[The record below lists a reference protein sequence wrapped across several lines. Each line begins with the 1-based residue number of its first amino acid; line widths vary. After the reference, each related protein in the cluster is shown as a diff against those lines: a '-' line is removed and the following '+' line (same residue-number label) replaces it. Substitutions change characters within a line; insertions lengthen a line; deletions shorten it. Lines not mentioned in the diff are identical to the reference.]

1 MTGRR
6 VWTLNYQNLSIERY
20 RVRGTDRPASKSQ
33 PPRAKAPR
41 GRDFV
46 RACHDGPIAIVRHTA
61 VFFAFV
67 AALSLTNCKE
77 FVRKMW
83 ERAMRGG
90 IVAGFTALAMLVAGC
105 DPNERDYFRSGIG
118 TQLYTA
124 ETASATEFQNIYL
137 DYLCRQAN
145 SSIGADA
152 PTCAQQVP
160 PNAWP
165 VIVQAGLN
173 DIDAR
178 CDSYLAW
185 LDAKRRENAAILAE
199 ISAVRFA
206 VDALTN
212 PNIAGVSGVGL
223 AAISAAFGLATS
235 TVNNFNSLL
244 LQVDH
249 TTVQTVVVGNRL
261 AFRQDLLRL
270 SSSIENKPAAIHTL
284 RTYLSICMPMTIAAN
299 INSTVTVFKQT
310 GSAPGAGP
318 VLPTVAAPFTPRER
332 FVERPAPPVD
342 RVKPVPGA
350 ETIIDGYPANRL
362 TYTPEVI
369 ETILAALCAPAS
381 ERTKITGVT
390 KTLLEI
396 WEQTDLRNAT
406 PNGKIDDR
414 ERQVLLGLTACP
426 TDKVLNAFERQSFMN
441 AGTGTMKSTKR
452 LITLLDTAPPAGG
465 TTGGGIFNRAATL
478 QEARPRILQLRR
490 DCFQGLKKLPNG
502 MATQV
507 TRDFME
513 ALQDYADKRDAIPAP
528 AAGQPATPL
537 PAC

>member
-1 MTGRR
+1 M
-6 VWTLNYQNLSIERY
+6 
-20 RVRGTDRPASKSQ
+20 
-33 PPRAKAPR
+33 
-41 GRDFV
+41 
-46 RACHDGPIAIVRHTA
+46 RHTA
-61 VFFAFV
+61 VSIAFA
-67 AALSLTNCKE
+67 ATLSLANCKG
-77 FVRKMW
+77 FVREMW
-83 ERAMRGG
+83 ERAMRAG
-90 IVAGFTALAMLVAGC
+90 IVAGCVALAVLLSGC
-105 DPNERDYFRSGIG
+105 DPNDRNYFRGGIG

-137 DYLCRQAN
+137 DYLCRQSI

-152 PTCAQQVP
+152 PGCAQVVP
-160 PNAWP
+160 ANAWP

-185 LDAKRRENAAILAE
+185 LDQKRRENAAILAE

-249 TTVQTVVVGNRL
+249 TTVQTVVIGNRH
-261 AFRQDLLRL
+261 AFRQDLLRF
-270 SSSIENKPAAIHTL
+270 SSSIDNKPLAIHTM

-310 GSAPGAGP
+310 GIAPGAGP
-318 VLPTVAAPFTPRER
+318 VLPTVGVPFTPRER
-332 FVERPAPPVD
+332 FVERKPPDVD
-342 RVKPVPGA
+342 RVKTVPGA

-369 ETILAALCAPAS
+369 DNILVGLCAPQS
-381 ERTKITGVT
+381 ELTQITGIT
-390 KTLLEI
+390 KALLNI
-396 WEQTDLRNAT
+396 WEQTDTQNSKLD
-406 PNGKIDDR
+406 GKIGSDR
-414 ERQVLLGLTACP
+414 ERRAIIALTPCP
-426 TDKVLNAFERQSFMN
+426 TGTLNAFERRTFV
-441 AGTGTMKSTKR
+441 TGPDVA
-452 LITLLDTAPPAGG
+452 LLVTLLNKVPLSGELPA
-465 TTGGGIFNRAATL
+465 AATL
-478 QEARPRILQLRR
+478 SDSRNRIALVRR
-490 DCFQGLKKLPNG
+490 SCFAGKLSKLPDSMNS
-502 MATQV
+502 QV
-507 TRDFME
+507 TPDLMRE
-513 ALQDYADKRDAIPAP
+513 LGLYARRRAAETP
-528 AAGQPATPL
+528 AAPGGGQPAPTTI

>member
-1 MTGRR
+1 VRHAAVSFAFAAALALT
-6 VWTLNYQNLSIERY
+6 NYK
-20 RVRGTDRPASKSQ
+20 G
-33 PPRAKAPR
+33 
-41 GRDFV
+41 FV
-46 RACHDGPIAIVRHTA
+46 REI
-61 VFFAFV
+61 
-67 AALSLTNCKE
+67 
-77 FVRKMW
+77 W
-83 ERAMRGG
+83 ERAMR
-90 IVAGFTALAMLVAGC
+90 AGVIAGCIALALLVTGC
-105 DPNERDYFRSGIG
+105 DPNERNYLREGIG

-124 ETASATEFQNIYL
+124 ETASATELQNIYL
-137 DYLCRQAN
+137 DYLCRQSN
-145 SSIGADA
+145 PIVGADA
-152 PTCAQQVP
+152 PSCAQQVVP
-160 PNAWP
+160 ANVWP
-165 VIVQAGLN
+165 IIVQAGLN

-185 LDAKRRENAAILAE
+185 LDQKRRENAAILAE

-249 TTVQTVVVGNRL
+249 TTVQTVVVGNRQ
-261 AFRQDLLRL
+261 AFRRDLLGF

-284 RTYLSICMPMTIAAN
+284 RSYLSICMPMTIAAN

-310 GSAPGAGP
+310 GIAPGAGP
-318 VLPTVAAPFTPRER
+318 VLPTVAAPFTPRDK
-332 FVERPAPPVD
+332 FVERPAPIVD
-342 RVKPVPGA
+342 KVKPVPGA

-369 ETILAALCAPAS
+369 ETILAALCAPPS

-414 ERQVLLGLTACP
+414 ERRVLLGLTACP

-441 AGTGTMKSTKR
+441 ASTDTMKSTKR
-452 LITLLDTAPPAGG
+452 LIALLDAAPPAGG
-465 TTGGGIFNRAATL
+465 VTGGGIFNRAATL

-502 MATQV
+502 MASQV

>member
-1 MTGRR
+1 
-6 VWTLNYQNLSIERY
+6 
-20 RVRGTDRPASKSQ
+20 
-33 PPRAKAPR
+33 
-41 GRDFV
+41 
-46 RACHDGPIAIVRHTA
+46 
-61 VFFAFV
+61 
-67 AALSLTNCKE
+67 
-77 FVRKMW
+77 MW
-83 ERAMRGG
+83 ERAMRAG
-90 IVAGFTALAMLVAGC
+90 IVAAGIASALLMSGC
-105 DPNERDYFRSGIG
+105 DPNDRVYFREGIG

-124 ETASATEFQNIYL
+124 DTASAAELQNIYL

-145 SSIGADA
+145 SYVGTDVPS
-152 PTCAQQVP
+152 CAQQVIP
-160 PNAWP
+160 ANYWP
-165 VIVQAGLN
+165 IIVQAGLN
-173 DIDAR
+173 DVDAR

-185 LDAKRRENAAILAE
+185 LDQKRRENAAVLAE
-199 ISAVRFA
+199 IGAVRFA

-212 PNIAGVSGVGL
+212 PNVTGVSAVGL
-223 AAISAAFGLATS
+223 AAISAAFGLATD
-235 TVNNFNSLL
+235 TVKNFNSLL

-249 TTVQTVVVGNRL
+249 TTVQNVVVTNRKI
-261 AFRQDLLRL
+261 FREDLLKF
-270 SSSIENKPAAIHTL
+270 SSSIDNKPASIHTL

-310 GSAPGAGP
+310 GTAPGAGP
-318 VLPTVAAPFTPRER
+318 MLPTVGAPFTPRER
-332 FVERPAPPVD
+332 VVERKPPPVD
-342 RVKPVPGA
+342 GIKPVPGA

-396 WEQTDLRNAT
+396 WEQTDLQNGS

-414 ERQVLLGLTACP
+414 ERRALLGLTACP

-441 AGTGTMKSTKR
+441 ASTGTMKSTKR

-465 TTGGGIFNRAATL
+465 TAGGGIFNRAATL
-478 QEARPRILQLRR
+478 QEARPRIMQLRR

-502 MATQV
+502 MANQV

>member
-1 MTGRR
+1 
-6 VWTLNYQNLSIERY
+6 
-20 RVRGTDRPASKSQ
+20 VRGADRPTSKSQ
-33 PPRAKAPR
+33 PPRAKAPWD
-41 GRDFV
+41 RDFA
-46 RACHDGPIAIVRHTA
+46 RACHDGLDAIVRHTA
-61 VFFAFV
+61 VFFAF
-67 AALSLTNCKE
+67 AAAPSLTNCKG
-77 FVRKMW
+77 FVREMW
-83 ERAMRGG
+83 GCAMRAG
-90 IVAGFTALAMLVAGC
+90 IVASCIALALLVSGC
-105 DPNERDYFRSGIG
+105 DPNDRTYFRDGIG

-137 DYLCRQAN
+137 DYLCRQSN

-152 PTCAQQVP
+152 PICAQQVP

-185 LDAKRRENAAILAE
+185 LDQKRRENAAVLTE

-249 TTVQTVVVGNRL
+249 TTVQAVVIGNRHG
-261 AFRQDLLRL
+261 FREDLLRV
-270 SSSIENKPAAIHTL
+270 SSSIDNKPAAIHTL
-284 RTYLSICMPMTIAAN
+284 RTYLSICMPMTISAN

-318 VLPTVAAPFTPRER
+318 MLPTVGAPFTPREK
-332 FVERPAPPVD
+332 FVERPPPPVD
-342 RVKPVPGA
+342 RVKLVPGA

-369 ETILAALCAPAS
+369 DNILVGLCAPQS
-381 ERTKITGVT
+381 ELTQITGIT
-390 KTLLEI
+390 RALLNI
-396 WEQTDLRNAT
+396 WEQTDTQNSKLD
-406 PNGKIDDR
+406 GKIGSDR
-414 ERQVLLGLTACP
+414 ERRAIIALTPCP
-426 TDKVLNAFERQSFMN
+426 TGTLNAFERRTF
-441 AGTGTMKSTKR
+441 ATGADVA
-452 LITLLDTAPPAGG
+452 LLVTLLNKVPLSGELPA
-465 TTGGGIFNRAATL
+465 AATL
-478 QEARPRILQLRR
+478 SDSRNRIALVRR
-490 DCFQGLKKLPNG
+490 SCFAGKLSKLPDSMN
-502 MATQV
+502 TQV
-507 TRDFME
+507 TPDLMKE
-513 ALQDYADKRDAIPAP
+513 LGLYARRRAAAETPAAPGGGQPAP
-528 AAGQPATPL
+528 AAI

>member
-1 MTGRR
+1 M
-6 VWTLNYQNLSIERY
+6 NHQNPSIERY
-20 RVRGTDRPASKSQ
+20 RVRGVDRPTSKSQ
-33 PPRAKAPR
+33 PPRAKAPWD
-41 GRDFV
+41 RDFA
-46 RACHDGPIAIVRHTA
+46 RACHDGLDAIVRHTA
-61 VFFAFV
+61 VFFAFA
-67 AALSLTNCKE
+67 AALSLTNCKG
-77 FVRKMW
+77 FVREMGG
-83 ERAMRGG
+83 RAMRGVG
-90 IVAGFTALAMLVAGC
+90 VVAGCVALAVLLSGC
-105 DPNERDYFRSGIG
+105 DPNDRTYFRDGIG

-124 ETASATEFQNIYL
+124 ETASATELQNIYL
-137 DYLCRQAN
+137 DYLCRQSN
-145 SSIGADA
+145 SFVGADA
-152 PTCAQQVP
+152 PSCAQQVVP
-160 PNAWP
+160 ANAWP

-185 LDAKRRENAAILAE
+185 LDQKRRENAAVLTE

-249 TTVQTVVVGNRL
+249 TTVQAVVIGNRHG
-261 AFRQDLLRL
+261 FREDLLRV
-270 SSSIENKPAAIHTL
+270 SSSIDNKPAAIHTL

-318 VLPTVAAPFTPRER
+318 MLPTVGAPFTPRER
-332 FVERPAPPVD
+332 FVERKPPDVD
-342 RVKPVPGA
+342 RVKTVPGA
-350 ETIIDGYPANRL
+350 ENIIDGYPANRL

-369 ETILAALCAPAS
+369 ETILAGLCAPAS

-396 WEQTDLRNAT
+396 WEQTDLQNGS

-414 ERQVLLGLTACP
+414 ERRVLLGLTACP
-426 TDKVLNAFERQSFMN
+426 TDKVQNAFERQSFMN
-441 AGTGTMKSTKR
+441 ASTGTMKSTKR
-452 LITLLDTAPPAGG
+452 LITLLDTAPPAAGAV
-465 TTGGGIFNRAATL
+465 GGGIINRAATL
-478 QEARPRILQLRR
+478 QEARPRIMQLRR

-502 MATQV
+502 MANQV

-513 ALQDYADKRDAIPAP
+513 ALQDYADKRDAVPAP
-528 AAGQPATPL
+528 TAGQPAPPL